1 MTAFAIIMLVAVLI
15 LCWVLKTLW
24 GSKLFWIAALA
35 LTVIMFPLTAGLSPL
50 ALFAL
55 IILRLAMLGKVFN
68 SGNRPA

>member
-1 MTAFAIIMLVAVLI
+1 MTTITIVMLLAVLV

-24 GSKLFWIAALA
+24 GSKLFWISALA

-55 IILRLAMLGKVFN
+55 IILRLTMLGKVC
-68 SGNRPA
+68 SAGGVR

>member
-1 MTAFAIIMLVAVLI
+1 MTTVTIIMLLAVLV

-55 IILRLAMLGKVFN
+55 ILLRLVLIGRAFN
-68 SGNRPA
+68 AGSRPA

>member
-1 MTAFAIIMLVAVLI
+1 MTAFTIIMLVAVLI

-35 LTVIMFPLTAGLSPL
+35 LTVILFPLTAGLSPL

-55 IILRLAMLGKVFN
+55 IVLRLMLLNKAVNVG
-68 SGNRPA
+68 GAR

>member
-1 MTAFAIIMLVAVLI
+1 MTTFTVVILLAVLV

-55 IILRLAMLGKVFN
+55 VFLRLVLINKALA
-68 SGNRPA
+68 RRAA